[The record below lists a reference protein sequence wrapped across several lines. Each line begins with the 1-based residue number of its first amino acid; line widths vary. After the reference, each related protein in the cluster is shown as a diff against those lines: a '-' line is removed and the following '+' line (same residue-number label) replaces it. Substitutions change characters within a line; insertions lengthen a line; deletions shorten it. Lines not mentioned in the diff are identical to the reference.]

1 MSFAAKYIIGFAICT
16 LCSAANASP
25 TVERIDSDHVYV
37 ELSGA
42 NDKQL
47 LVSSDP
53 VADAGDSAAV
63 IVARKPEGVVV
74 EAPASRRLYFIVKGD
89 EDAKQTI
96 VSERLLPLERGSNF
110 RDLGGYEA
118 AEGKHVAWGRLYRSG
133 ALPMLS
139 ENDYTY
145 LEPLGISAIV
155 DLRSTD
161 ERQVAPDLLDDRLG
175 ALFVSNDYP
184 IAPLLEG
191 FRNRG
196 DRPLYAG
203 TERRLIP
210 QLRSLFKLLLRDDGA
225 VMFHCSAGQDRTG
238 IAAALIL
245 AALGV
250 DRETIVADYH
260 LSTPSRRPEHEMPE
274 LDPTAFPGNPIVQ
287 IYAAQRAKHGELKAE
302 PLYMPDGRS
311 HIRMFL
317 DYMDSQ
323 YGGAENF
330 LKSEL
335 GIGPAEVARL
345 RALYLV

>member
-1 MSFAAKYIIGFAICT
+1 MSSAAKWITGFAFCT

-25 TVERIDSDHVYV
+25 TVTRIDSDHVFI

-42 NDKQL
+42 NDTQL
-47 LVSSDP
+47 LVSNDP
-53 VADAGDSAAV
+53 EADPEDSAAV
-63 IVARKPEGVVV
+63 IVERKPSGIVI
-74 EAPASRRLYFIVKGD
+74 EAPSSRRLYFIVEGAA
-89 EDAKQTI
+89 DAKQTI

-110 RDLGGYEA
+110 RDLGGYRGA
-118 AEGKHVAWGRLYRSG
+118 GGKQVAWGRLYRSG

-139 ENDYTY
+139 ENDYAY
-145 LEPLGISAIV
+145 LEPLGLSAIV

-175 ALFVSNDYP
+175 ALFVSNDYA
-184 IAPLLEG
+184 IAPLIES

-196 DRPLYAG
+196 DGPLYAG
-203 TERRLIP
+203 TEKRLVP

-274 LDPTAFPGNPIVQ
+274 LDPAEFPGNLIVQ
-287 IYAAQRAKHGELKAE
+287 IYAAQRAKHGELEAE
-302 PLYMPDGRS
+302 PLFTDDGRS

-317 DYMDSQ
+317 DYIDSR
-323 YGGAENF
+323 YGGTENF
-330 LKSEL
+330 LQSEL
-335 GIGPAEVARL
+335 GIGPADIARL